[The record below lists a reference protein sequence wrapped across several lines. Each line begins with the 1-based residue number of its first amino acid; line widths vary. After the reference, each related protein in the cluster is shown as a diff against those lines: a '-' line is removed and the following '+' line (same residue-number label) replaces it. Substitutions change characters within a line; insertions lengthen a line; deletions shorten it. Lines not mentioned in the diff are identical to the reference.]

1 MTNETFIQIFVS
13 TKIIKMDNKTLSII
27 SYITVIGW
35 VIAFFIGKEKADN
48 LLKYHLKQA
57 LGVVVLS
64 LILSLLIQIV
74 AIALPTLA
82 WIVSTVL
89 YIISIGYMVIG
100 ILNAVSEKQKPLPV
114 IGQWADKAFSF
125 IK

>member
-1 MTNETFIQIFVS
+1 
-13 TKIIKMDNKTLSII
+13 MDNKTLSIV

-35 VIAFFIGKEKADN
+35 LVAFFVGKEKADN

-57 LGVVVLS
+57 LGVV
-64 LILSLLIQIV
+64 ILSIALGIVIQVIAIV
-74 AIALPTLA
+74 LPTLA
-82 WIVSTVL
+82 WIISSVL

-100 ILNAVSEKQKPLPV
+100 VLNAVSEKQKPLPL
-114 IGQWADKAFSF
+114 IGDWADKTFIF